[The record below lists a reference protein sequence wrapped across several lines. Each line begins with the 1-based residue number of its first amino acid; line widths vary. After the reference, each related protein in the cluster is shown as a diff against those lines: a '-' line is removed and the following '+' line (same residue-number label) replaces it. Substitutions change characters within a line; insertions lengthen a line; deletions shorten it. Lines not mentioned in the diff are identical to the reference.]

1 MQTAVLTIQPS
12 HHWVLYAC
20 QDLGVYQILA
30 EDNNAPKTVDYLAQK
45 TNQRT
50 VPNIFISTS
59 YRLLRMQQLLT
70 SPVPLRPEAHRW
82 YVRHAV

>member
-1 MQTAVLTIQPS
+1 MKLITTRRLDERDDGDDIQ
-12 HHWVLYAC
+12 A
-20 QDLGVYQILA
+20 
-30 EDNNAPKTVDYLAQK
+30 YLAQK

-59 YRLLRMQQLLT
+59 YRLLRMQQVLT